1 LIGGGWVEKR
11 VRVLVVDDYEPWRRF
26 FSTTLQKRPELQI
39 IGEASDGLDAVHR
52 AQQLQPDLILLDI
65 GLPTLSGVEAARR
78 IRELSP
84 KSKILFASDDR
95 SPYVAKEALS
105 TGAVGYVVK
114 MDSVRELL
122 LAVETVLRGETFISA
137 SLRGHDFTS
146 LVDSQFSH
154 NLPREPASRLMT
166 MPRKSS
172 TIGRH
177 EAEFYSDDLSF
188 LDHLAQFVAVA
199 VREGNAA
206 IVIATEPHR
215 DSLLRRLQAQGLDI
229 WPPMEQ
235 GRYIALDAAEVISQ
249 FMLGDM
255 PDPVRFLQLM
265 RNLIETAA
273 RARKGRPARVA
284 IFGECAPVLWADG
297 NPEAAIQI
305 ENLANQLV
313 NEYDIRIL
321 CGYSLLS
328 LQGRMDTHVFKR
340 ICAEHSA
347 AFST

>member
-1 LIGGGWVEKR
+1 MEKL

-26 FSTTLQKRPELQI
+26 FLATLRKRPELQV
-39 IGEASDGLDAVHR
+39 IGEASDGLEAVHR

-65 GLPTLSGVEAARR
+65 GLPKLSGVEAARR
-78 IRELSP
+78 IREVSP

-95 SPYVAKEALS
+95 SPYLAKEALS
-105 TGAVGYVVK
+105 SGAVGYVVK
-114 MDSVRELL
+114 MDTVRELS

-137 SLRGHDFTS
+137 SLGGRDFTS
-146 LVDSQFSH
+146 PVDSQSFKS
-154 NLPREPASRLMT
+154 LSGQPASHLVV

-199 VREGNAA
+199 VQEGNAA
-206 IVIATEPHR
+206 IVVATESHR

-229 WPPMEQ
+229 WSPIEQ

-249 FMLGDM
+249 FMLRDM
-255 PDPVRFLQLM
+255 PDAVRFLKLM

-273 RARKGRPARVA
+273 GARKGRPAQVA
-284 IFGECAPVLWADG
+284 IFGECAPLLWAEG
-297 NPEAAIQI
+297 NPEAAIQV

-313 NEYDIRIL
+313 HEYDVRIL
-321 CGYSLLS
+321 CGYPLLS
-328 LQGRMDTHVFKR
+328 LQGRMDTHIFKR
-340 ICAEHSA
+340 ISAEHSA